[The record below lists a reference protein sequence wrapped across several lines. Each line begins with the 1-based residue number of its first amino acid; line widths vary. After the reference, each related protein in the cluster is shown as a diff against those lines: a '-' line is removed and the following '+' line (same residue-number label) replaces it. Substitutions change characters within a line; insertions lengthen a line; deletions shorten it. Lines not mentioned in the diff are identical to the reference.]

1 MNKFI
6 VETINDLSGI
16 YTSIQ
21 DRIRNGEELLE
32 SDVMFIK
39 FYNKFINNVF
49 DVEKR
54 RKMLND

>member
-39 FYNKFINNVF
+39 FYDKFINDVF

>member
-32 SDVMFIK
+32 SDILFIK
-39 FYNKFINNVF
+39 FYKNFVDKAFNNKKENLKN
-49 DVEKR
+49 EQ
-54 RKMLND
+54 

>member
-1 MNKFI
+1 M
-6 VETINDLSGI
+6 VDLINNLSEV
-16 YTSIQ
+16 YASI
-21 DRIRNGEELLE
+21 RERVVNTGEMLE

-39 FYNKFINNVF
+39 FYDKFINDVF